1 MFLRYS
7 YFFGNL
13 SLNVLINMVLTQIKE
28 CNDTLTNNHRELIW
42 PDSSLPILVESILSQ
57 RSQIHEKPAPVHKVF
72 DQLLMA
78 LRRRRRRFVAAGV
91 RGTEDA
97 FGAVKT
103 QEESASGQPRAHE
116 VINGVAA
123 GPVTRY
129 RGAGFLTAI
138 ADGAFWL
145 EKFMENG

>member
-1 MFLRYS
+1 M
-7 YFFGNL
+7 
-13 SLNVLINMVLTQIKE
+13 
-28 CNDTLTNNHRELIW
+28 IW

-57 RSQIHEKPAPVHKVF
+57 RSQIHEKPAPVHKVL
-72 DQLLMA
+72 DQLLVA
-78 LRRRRRRFVAAGV
+78 LRRRRCLVAAGV
-91 RGTEDA
+91 GGTEDA

-138 ADGAFWL
+138 ADGTFWFG
-145 EKFMENG
+145 KFMENGLQWLK